1 MGEKGPGQP
10 EEPASGAPLIE
21 GRVARLHSEP
31 ASGEGRQA
39 AEVDLQILI
48 RQPVVQVGEQADGY
62 LGFVAPQDDPGLTA
76 AVAEINT
83 ARARLYAETARRHG
97 VSPEV
102 AGVAAAKAL
111 FETKLRPGDY
121 YRDATG
127 VWRRK

>member
-1 MGEKGPGQP
+1 MLRSHPTRRALAILLLAAMGTPVR
-10 EEPASGAPLIE
+10 PALAQSSSSKALVE
-21 GRVARLHSEP
+21 
-31 ASGEGRQA
+31 A
-39 AEVDLQILI
+39 AKTAGT
-48 RQPVVQVGEQADGY
+48 VGERADGY

>member
-1 MGEKGPGQP
+1 MPSVREW
-10 EEPASGAPLIE
+10 EPFGGTFWGVFRQNADEADPP
-21 GRVARLHSEP
+21 VAMFAL
-31 ASGEGRQA
+31 RQ
-39 AEVDLQILI
+39 
-48 RQPVVQVGEQADGY
+48 QADGY

>member
-1 MGEKGPGQP
+1 MLRSHPTRRALAILLLAAMGTPVR
-10 EEPASGAPLIE
+10 PALAQSSSSKALVE
-21 GRVARLHSEP
+21 
-31 ASGEGRQA
+31 A
-39 AEVDLQILI
+39 AKTAGT
-48 RQPVVQVGEQADGY
+48 VGEQADGY
-62 LGFVAPQDDPGLTA
+62 LGFVIPQDDPGLTA

-111 FETKLRPGDY
+111 DETKLRPGDY

>member
-1 MGEKGPGQP
+1 MLRSHPTRRALAILLLAAMGTPVR
-10 EEPASGAPLIE
+10 PALAQSSSSKAL
-21 GRVARLHSEP
+21 VD
-31 ASGEGRQA
+31 A
-39 AEVDLQILI
+39 AKAAGK
-48 RQPVVQVGEQADGY
+48 VGEQADGY
-62 LGFVAPQDDPGLTA
+62 LGFVAPQDDPELTA

>member
-1 MGEKGPGQP
+1 MLRSHPTRRALAILLLAAMGTPVR
-10 EEPASGAPLIE
+10 PALAQSSSSKALVE
-21 GRVARLHSEP
+21 
-31 ASGEGRQA
+31 A
-39 AEVDLQILI
+39 AKTAGT
-48 RQPVVQVGEQADGY
+48 VGEQADGD
-62 LGFVAPQDDPGLTA
+62 LGFVIPQDDPGLTA

>member
-1 MGEKGPGQP
+1 MLRSHPTRRALAILLLAAMGTPVR
-10 EEPASGAPLIE
+10 PALAQSSSSKAL
-21 GRVARLHSEP
+21 VD
-31 ASGEGRQA
+31 A
-39 AEVDLQILI
+39 AKAAGK
-48 RQPVVQVGEQADGY
+48 VGEQADGY

>member
-1 MGEKGPGQP
+1 VLRSHPTRRALAILLLAAMGTPVR
-10 EEPASGAPLIE
+10 PALAQSSSSKALVE
-21 GRVARLHSEP
+21 
-31 ASGEGRQA
+31 A
-39 AEVDLQILI
+39 AKTAGT
-48 RQPVVQVGEQADGY
+48 VGEQADGY

-102 AGVAAAKAL
+102 VGVAAAKAL

>member
-1 MGEKGPGQP
+1 MLRSHPTRRALASLLLAAMGTPVR
-10 EEPASGAPLIE
+10 PALAQSSLSKALVE
-21 GRVARLHSEP
+21 
-31 ASGEGRQA
+31 A
-39 AEVDLQILI
+39 AKTAGT
-48 RQPVVQVGEQADGY
+48 VGEQADGY

>member
-1 MGEKGPGQP
+1 MLRYHPTRRTLAILLLAAMGTPVR
-10 EEPASGAPLIE
+10 PALAQSSSSKAL
-21 GRVARLHSEP
+21 VD
-31 ASGEGRQA
+31 A
-39 AEVDLQILI
+39 AKADGK
-48 RQPVVQVGEQADGY
+48 VGEQADGY
-62 LGFVAPQDDPGLTA
+62 LGFVTAQDDPELTA

-83 ARARLYAETARRHG
+83 ARARLYEETARRHG
-97 VSPEV
+97 VTPEV

>member
-1 MGEKGPGQP
+1 MLRSHPTRRALAILLLAAMGTPVR
-10 EEPASGAPLIE
+10 PALAQSSSSKAL
-21 GRVARLHSEP
+21 VD
-31 ASGEGRQA
+31 A
-39 AEVDLQILI
+39 AKAAGK
-48 RQPVVQVGEQADGY
+48 VGEQADGY
-62 LGFVAPQDDPGLTA
+62 LGFVIPQDDPGLTA

>member
-1 MGEKGPGQP
+1 MLRSHPTRRALAILLLAAMGTPVR
-10 EEPASGAPLIE
+10 PALAQSSSSKALVE
-21 GRVARLHSEP
+21 
-31 ASGEGRQA
+31 A
-39 AEVDLQILI
+39 AKTAGT
-48 RQPVVQVGEQADGY
+48 VGEQADGY

>member
-1 MGEKGPGQP
+1 MRSYTLK
-10 EEPASGAPLIE
+10 L
-21 GRVARLHSEP
+21 
-31 ASGEGRQA
+31 
-39 AEVDLQILI
+39 
-48 RQPVVQVGEQADGY
+48 
-62 LGFVAPQDDPGLTA
+62 FWWFWLTA

>member
-1 MGEKGPGQP
+1 MGTPVR
-10 EEPASGAPLIE
+10 PALAQSSSSKAL
-21 GRVARLHSEP
+21 VD
-31 ASGEGRQA
+31 A
-39 AEVDLQILI
+39 AKAAGK
-48 RQPVVQVGEQADGY
+48 VGEQADGY

>member
-1 MGEKGPGQP
+1 MGTPVR
-10 EEPASGAPLIE
+10 PALAQSSLSKALVE
-21 GRVARLHSEP
+21 
-31 ASGEGRQA
+31 A
-39 AEVDLQILI
+39 AKTAGT
-48 RQPVVQVGEQADGY
+48 VGEQADGY

>member
-1 MGEKGPGQP
+1 MLRSHPTRRALAILLLAAMGTPVR
-10 EEPASGAPLIE
+10 PALAQSSSSKALVE
-21 GRVARLHSEP
+21 
-31 ASGEGRQA
+31 A
-39 AEVDLQILI
+39 AKTAGT
-48 RQPVVQVGEQADGY
+48 VGEQADGY
-62 LGFVAPQDDPGLTA
+62 LGFVIPQDDPGLTA

-102 AGVAAAKAL
+102 AGVAAAKAQ